1 MTFPTPRT
9 SPERDISPNPYTPLF
24 SQSFNNL
31 QEFRNYIDNYNTQT
45 NEEII
50 WFSPY
55 IDPIIIE
62 EEEDISYEQI

>member
-1 MTFPTPRT
+1 
-9 SPERDISPNPYTPLF
+9 
-24 SQSFNNL
+24 L
-31 QEFRNYIDNYNTQT
+31 QEFRSYIDNNNTQT

-55 IDPIIIE
+55 IDPIIVE